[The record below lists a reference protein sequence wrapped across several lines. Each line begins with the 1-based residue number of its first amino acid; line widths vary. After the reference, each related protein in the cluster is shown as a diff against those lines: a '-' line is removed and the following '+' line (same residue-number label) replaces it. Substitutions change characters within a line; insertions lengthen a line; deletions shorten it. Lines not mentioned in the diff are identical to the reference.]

1 MKVAVIGNGN
11 VGMAAFGELLRMPE
25 IRELALVGRNVERVR
40 AEVDDYADAQVLHF
54 APGVRLS
61 GGGYEKTAGAD
72 ILLYAAGAAQK
83 PGQSRLEL
91 AAENVR
97 ITRQIFSEVNRY
109 NRDGI
114 VICLSN
120 PVDLITAAVCECT
133 GRPPEKVIGTGTLLD
148 TARLKKYLS
157 NLLDVSPASV
167 TAYVLGEHG
176 DSSCVI
182 WSATRISGQPVD
194 SFLSSALEDEA
205 HIRRQAMAGMVRGN
219 AGKII
224 RAKGSTAYGVAA
236 AAGRLVQ
243 AIIHDTREI
252 LTVSVRLEGA
262 YGKNGFAIS
271 VPCVVDSRGA
281 CVAAELPMSEEEK
294 QAFDASADVVAA
306 VTKEFVGN
314 GAERNDENEIK

>member
-25 IRELALVGRNVERVR
+25 IRELVLTGRSVERIR
-40 AEVDDYADAQVLHF
+40 AEVDDYADAQVLHS
-54 APGVRLS
+54 APGVKLS
-61 GGGYEKTAGAD
+61 GGGYEKTEGAD

-83 PGQSRLEL
+83 PGQTRLDL

-97 ITRQIFSEVNRY
+97 ITRQIFGEVNRY
-109 NRDGI
+109 NREGI

-120 PVDLITAAVCECT
+120 PVDLITTVVCECT

-157 NLLDVSPASV
+157 NLLDVSSSSV

-205 HIRRQAMAGMVRGN
+205 HIRRQTMTGMVRGS

-243 AIIHDTREI
+243 AIIHDTRDV
-252 LTVSVRLEGA
+252 LTVSVRLDGA
-262 YGKNGFAIS
+262 YDKKGFAIS
-271 VPCVVDSRGA
+271 VPCIVDSRGA
-281 CVAAELPMSEEEK
+281 HVAAELPMTEEERS
-294 QAFDASADVVAA
+294 AFDASADVVAV
-306 VTKEFVGN
+306 VTEKFVGK
-314 GAERNDENEIK
+314 GKGSDLGGEVQ

>member
-1 MKVAVIGNGN
+1 MKVAIIGNGN

-25 IRELALVGRNVERVR
+25 IRELALVGRNVERIR
-40 AEVDDYADAQVLHF
+40 AEVDDYADAQILHVS
-54 APGVRLS
+54 PSVKLS
-61 GGGYEKTAGAD
+61 GGGYEKTQGAD
-72 ILLYAAGAAQK
+72 ILIYTAGAAQK
-83 PGQSRLEL
+83 PGQTRLDL

-97 ITRQIFSEVNRY
+97 ITRQIFHEVNRY
-109 NRDGI
+109 NQDGI

-120 PVDLITAAVCECT
+120 PVDLITAVVCECT
-133 GRPPEKVIGTGTLLD
+133 GRSPEKVIGTGTLLD

-157 NLLDVSPASV
+157 NLLDVSSTSI

-182 WSATRISGQPVD
+182 WSAIRISGQPVD

-205 HIRRQAMAGMVRGN
+205 HLQRQMMAGMVRGS

-243 AIIHDTREI
+243 AIIHDTRDV
-252 LTVSVRLEGA
+252 LTVSVQLNGA

-271 VPCVVDSRGA
+271 VPCIVDSRGA
-281 CVAAELPMSEEEK
+281 HVAAELPMTGEEK
-294 QAFDASADVVAA
+294 EAFNASADVVAA
-306 VTKEFVGN
+306 VTENFIGKGSDQ
-314 GAERNDENEIK
+314 NDEIQ

>member
-11 VGMAAFGELLRMPE
+11 VGMAVFGELLRMPE
-25 IRELALVGRNVERVR
+25 IRELALVGRNKERIR
-40 AEVDDYADAQVLHF
+40 AEVDDYADAQVLHA
-54 APGVRLS
+54 APGVKLS

-72 ILLYAAGAAQK
+72 ILLYTAGTAQK
-83 PGQSRLEL
+83 PGQTRLDL

-97 ITRQIFSEVNRY
+97 ITRQIFEEINRY

-120 PVDLITAAVCECT
+120 PVDLITAVVCECT

-157 NLLDVSPASV
+157 NLLDGSSASV
-167 TAYVLGEHG
+167 TANVLGEHG
-176 DSSCVI
+176 NSSCVI

-194 SFLSSALEDEA
+194 SFLSSALEDEV
-205 HIRRQAMAGMVRGN
+205 HFRQQTMVEMVRGS
-219 AGKII
+219 AEKII

-243 AIIHDTREI
+243 AIVHDTRDI
-252 LTVSVRLEGA
+252 LTVSVGLEGA
-262 YGKNGFAIS
+262 YEKKGIALS

-281 CVAAELPMSEEEK
+281 HVTAELPMTEEEK
-294 QAFDASADVVAA
+294 SAFDASAEVVSG
-306 VTKEFVGN
+306 V
-314 GAERNDENEIK
+314 IKKFIQREG

>member
-25 IRELALVGRNVERVR
+25 IRELALAGRNVERIR
-40 AEVDDYADAQVLHF
+40 AEVEDYADAQILH
-54 APGVRLS
+54 AVPGVKLS

-83 PGQSRLEL
+83 PGQTRLDL
-91 AAENVR
+91 AAENVG
-97 ITRQIFSEVNRY
+97 ITRQIFDQVNRY
-109 NRDGI
+109 NREGI

-157 NLLDVSPASV
+157 SLLDVSPASI

-182 WSATRISGQPVD
+182 WSATRISGQTVD
-194 SFLSSALEDEA
+194 AFLSSALEDEA
-205 HIRRQAMAGMVRGN
+205 HIRRQAMSGMVQGS

-236 AAGRLVQ
+236 AASRLVR
-243 AIIHDTREI
+243 AIIHDTREV

-262 YGKNGFAIS
+262 YGKNGFAVS
-271 VPCVVDSRGA
+271 VPCVVDGRGA
-281 CVAAELPMSEEEK
+281 HVAAELPMTEGER
-294 QAFDASADVVAA
+294 QLFDASARVVAA
-306 VTKEFVGN
+306 VT
-314 GAERNDENEIK
+314 ERFIGKGTD

>member
-25 IRELALVGRNVERVR
+25 IRELALVGRNVERIR
-40 AEVDDYADAQVLHF
+40 AEVDDYADAQVLHT
-54 APGVRLS
+54 AAGVKLS

-72 ILLYAAGAAQK
+72 IILYTAGAAQK
-83 PGQSRLEL
+83 PGQSRLDL

-97 ITRQIFSEVNRY
+97 ITRQIFSEVDRY
-109 NRDGI
+109 NREGI

-120 PVDLITAAVCECT
+120 PVDLITAVVCECT
-133 GRPPEKVIGTGTLLD
+133 GRPAEKVIGTGTLLD

-157 NLLDVSPASV
+157 NLLDVSSASV

-194 SFLSSALEDEA
+194 SFLSFALDDEA
-205 HIRRQAMAGMVRGN
+205 HIRRQSMAGMVRGS

-243 AIIHDTREI
+243 AIIHDTRDV
-252 LTVSVRLEGA
+252 LTVSVMLEGA

-271 VPCVVDSRGA
+271 VPCIVDSRGA
-281 CVAAELPMSEEEK
+281 HVAAELPMTEEER
-294 QAFDASADVVAA
+294 QAFDASAEVVAD
-306 VTKEFVGN
+306 VTNKFIGKGSDSDGEVQ
-314 GAERNDENEIK
+314 

>member
-25 IRELALVGRNVERVR
+25 IRELALVGRNVERIR
-40 AEVDDYADAQVLHF
+40 AEVEDYADAQVLHT
-54 APGVRLS
+54 APGVKLS

-72 ILLYAAGAAQK
+72 ILLYTAGAAQK
-83 PGQSRLEL
+83 PGQTRLEL

-97 ITRQIFSEVNRY
+97 ITRQIFGEVSRY

-120 PVDLITAAVCECT
+120 PVDLITAVVRDCT

-157 NLLDVSPASV
+157 NLLDVSSASV

-194 SFLSSALEDEA
+194 SYLSFSLEDEA
-205 HIRRQAMAGMVRGN
+205 HIRRQTMAGMVRGS
-219 AGKII
+219 AGKLI

-243 AIIHDTREI
+243 AIIHDTRDV
-252 LTVSVRLEGA
+252 LTVSVELGGA
-262 YGKNGFAIS
+262 YGKNGLAIS
-271 VPCVVDSRGA
+271 VPCIVDRQGA
-281 CVAAELPMSEEEK
+281 RVAAELPMSEDER

-306 VTKEFVGN
+306 ITKNFIEKGSD
-314 GAERNDENEIK
+314 GNDEIQ

>member
-25 IRELALVGRNVERVR
+25 IRELTLTGRNVARIQ
-40 AEVDDYADAQVLHF
+40 AEVDDYADAQVLHTVS
-54 APGVRLS
+54 GVKIS
-61 GGGYEKTAGAD
+61 GGSYEKTEGAD

-83 PGQSRLEL
+83 PGQTRLDL
-91 AAENVR
+91 AAENVC
-97 ITRQIFSEVNRY
+97 ITRQIFGEINRY

-120 PVDLITAAVCECT
+120 PVDLITSVVSECT
-133 GRPPEKVIGTGTLLD
+133 GRSPERMIGTGTLLD

-157 NLLDVSPASV
+157 NLLDVSPSSV

-194 SFLSSALEDEA
+194 DFLSSTLKDRA
-205 HIRRQAMAGMVRGN
+205 HIRQQAMAGMVRGS

-243 AIIHDTREI
+243 AIIHDTREVM
-252 LTVSVRLEGA
+252 TVSVRQEGA
-262 YGKNGFAIS
+262 YGKNGFSIS
-271 VPCVVDSRGA
+271 VPCVVDGRGA
-281 CVAAELPMSEEEK
+281 HVAAELPMSEEEK
-294 QAFDASADVVAA
+294 RAFDASCEVVAGL
-306 VTKEFVGN
+306 TEKFCREGN
-314 GAERNDENEIK
+314 DLT

>member
-1 MKVAVIGNGN
+1 MKIAVIGNGN

-25 IRELALVGRNVERVR
+25 IRELALVGRNVERIR
-40 AEVDDYADAQVLHF
+40 AEVADYADAQILHT

-83 PGQSRLEL
+83 PGQ
-91 AAENVR
+91 
-97 ITRQIFSEVNRY
+97 TR
-109 NRDGI
+109 
-114 VICLSN
+114 
-120 PVDLITAAVCECT
+120 
-133 GRPPEKVIGTGTLLD
+133 LD

-205 HIRRQAMAGMVRGN
+205 HIRRQVMAGMVRGS

-243 AIIHDTREI
+243 AIIHDTRDI
-252 LTVSVRLEGA
+252 MTVSVRLEGA

-281 CVAAELPMSEEEK
+281 A
-294 QAFDASADVVAA
+294 
-306 VTKEFVGN
+306 
-314 GAERNDENEIK
+314 

>member
-25 IRELALVGRNVERVR
+25 IRELALVGRNVERIR
-40 AEVDDYADAQVLHF
+40 AEVEDYADAQVLHT
-54 APGVRLS
+54 APGVKLS

-72 ILLYAAGAAQK
+72 LLLYTAGAAQK
-83 PGQSRLEL
+83 PGQSRLDL

-97 ITRQIFSEVNRY
+97 ITRQIFGEINRY

-120 PVDLITAAVCECT
+120 PVDLITAVVRDCT

-157 NLLDVSPASV
+157 NLLDVSAASV

-194 SFLSSALEDEA
+194 RYLSFSLEDEA
-205 HIRRQAMAGMVRGN
+205 HIRRQTMADMVRGS

-243 AIIHDTREI
+243 AVIHDSRDI
-252 LTVSVRLEGA
+252 LTVSVELGGA
-262 YGKNGFAIS
+262 YNKHGFAIS
-271 VPCVVDSRGA
+271 VPCLVDRQGA
-281 CVAAELPMSEEEK
+281 RPAAELPMTEEEK
-294 QAFDASADVVAA
+294 RAFDASADVVAA
-306 VTKEFVGN
+306 VTKEFMGK
-314 GAERNDENEIK
+314 GSDSSDEIQ